1 MEFESLRTFN
11 FESLNNAVDDWS
23 KVVKSLEELAD
34 SAHEG
39 LRTRANKANWSGVNA
54 KVSRQFIGKTAGE
67 FSDANAQA
75 TSIRNILRDTR
86 GELQTFQGQL
96 KAALERASSKNLTVA
111 STADGGF
118 TVTKLVHPDRAAKGT
133 DVPAGSPDDATTLRD
148 EIQAVLDKATESDT
162 SAARVLKALVDQTDH
177 GFSGARY
184 ADRDAGANA
193 LKEADRLAALA
204 KKRPA
209 DLSVEDFDAINA
221 GLRKYGTDELFAE
234 RFATALGPKGTL
246 DFWAGL
252 NDSQRNM
259 ELTSRRAGD
268 LDDLQKHLGLT
279 MATASHSDTLA
290 MTRWRG
296 EMVELAGQPLNRDTH
311 VMGAQVMSNL
321 MRWGDFDDHF
331 LGEYGAELVKTEKKL
346 SDNGSHVPMGWQH
359 MAGDPLLN
367 RTGGDSGSDPMTG
380 FMKAL
385 ANSPGAATDFFGE
398 PFTTDDD
405 GKQELSNFQYLFEE
419 RDWPEGPGEGEND
432 AKTGRDYMAEALE
445 SAITGHPAG
454 ELPTPDTPAHTP
466 QQAAL
471 MKSLVESIADEPERF
486 TDHMYMGD
494 SIGQITSEYLPD
506 INRVLRGDVHGKTDL
521 LFPVAGAAAD
531 LDAVSTTRFLV
542 TIGQS
547 PEAYAA
553 VEVGQAKYT
562 ADLMDYHLNPNLPED
577 RRFPHPPQH
586 TVEAIAQQAGHV
598 NGTLA
603 IGRQEAVVGDAAQE
617 VSAFTE
623 SIDQQ
628 KTLWS
633 GAIGTGVG
641 VGVSFIATPVGGAI
655 AGGVAGTVGSVV
667 LEEIFKQSE
676 TDALQN
682 AGRDAADLWAASER
696 SAMDHAQMAASTAA
710 KAHGT
715 NDQDQVSEWA
725 LRGTKLGFSEASKDT
740 QHMADDLTTE
750 IPSA

>member
-1 MEFESLRTFN
+1 MDLESLRTFT
-11 FESLNNAVDDWS
+11 FESLDNAVDDWS
-23 KVVKSLEELAD
+23 KVVTNLEELAE
-34 SAHEG
+34 SADKG
-39 LRTRANKANWSGVNA
+39 LRVRANKANWAGVNA

-67 FSDANAQA
+67 FSDAGAQA
-75 TSIRNILRDTR
+75 ASIRNILRDTR
-86 GELQTFQGQL
+86 DELRTFQGQL
-96 KAALERASSKNLTVA
+96 RAALERSGSKNLTVTA
-111 STADGGF
+111 TADGGF
-118 TVTKLVHPDRAAKGT
+118 TVTKVVHPDRAAKGT
-133 DVPAGSPDDATTLRD
+133 DPPTGTPEDATALRD
-148 EIQAVLDKATESDT
+148 EIQAILDKATESDT

-184 ADRDAGANA
+184 ADRDSGANA

-204 KKRPA
+204 KKKPA
-209 DLSVEDFDAINA
+209 DMSVEDFDAINA
-221 GLRKYGTDELFAE
+221 GLKRYGSDELFAE

-290 MTRWRG
+290 MTRWKG

-321 MRWGDFDDHF
+321 MRWGDFDDRF
-331 LGEYGAELVKTEKKL
+331 LGEYGAELVRTEKKL

-359 MAGDPLLN
+359 MAADPLLN
-367 RTGGDSGSDPMTG
+367 RTGTDSGSDPMTG
-380 FMKAL
+380 FLKAL

-419 RDWPEGPGEGEND
+419 RDWPEGPGAGEND

-445 SAITGHPAG
+445 SALTGHPAG
-454 ELPTPDTPAHTP
+454 ELPTPDTPAHTL

-471 MKSLVESIADEPERF
+471 MKSLVESISDEPERF

-506 INRVLRGDVHGKTDL
+506 INRSLRGEGLGNTNQL
-521 LFPVAGAAAD
+521 LPIAGAPAD
-531 LDAVSTTRFLV
+531 LGPQHSTRFLV

-553 VEVGQAKYT
+553 VEVGQARYT

-577 RRFPHPPQH
+577 RRFPHPPED
-586 TVEAIAQQAGHV
+586 TIEAIAHQTGHV

-603 IGRQEAVVGDAAQE
+603 IGRQEAVTGAAAQE
-617 VSAFTE
+617 VAAFTD

-628 KTLWS
+628 KTIWS

-655 AGGVAGTVGSVV
+655 AGGVASTVGSVV
-667 LEEIFKQSE
+667 LEGIFKQSE

-682 AGRDAADLWAASER
+682 AGKEAGKLWHASEQN
-696 SAMDHAQMAASTAA
+696 SITHAEAAAKTAA
-710 KAHGT
+710 QAHGAT
-715 NDQDQVSEWA
+715 YQDQVGEWA
-725 LRGTKLGFSEASKDT
+725 LKGTDSGFREASVGAT
-740 QHMADDLTTE
+740 RMADDLTTE
-750 IPSA
+750 IQP